1 MQSTGRC
8 SATSPEP
15 RFAFASKK
23 EFRSLTRP
31 LAALCVALAM
41 PILCAGCVPV
51 IVAGAAGTALVVT
64 DRRSTGAQLDD
75 QSIEFK
81 IAEEVRAKWGDRA
94 HASATSYNGVVLL
107 TGEVPTQADKAALEE
122 FARSTE
128 RVRSVQ
134 NELVVAPPSELGS
147 RSNDAYITSLV
158 KTRLLEN
165 TGQYSPTHVKVL
177 TDRGVVYLMG
187 IVRRPEGD
195 AAARTAASTHNVQR
209 VVKVFEYMD

>member
-1 MQSTGRC
+1 MSRL
-8 SATSPEP
+8 A
-15 RFAFASKK
+15 
-23 EFRSLTRP
+23 
-31 LAALCVALAM
+31 AALCLALAM
-41 PILCAGCVPV
+41 PILSGGCVPA

-64 DRRSTGAQLDD
+64 DRRATNAQLDD

-81 IAEEVRAKWGDRA
+81 IAEEVNTRWGDRA
-94 HASATSYNGVVLL
+94 HASATSYNGLVLL

-122 FARSTE
+122 MARTTD

-147 RSNDAYITSLV
+147 RSNDTYITSLV
-158 KTRLLEN
+158 KTRFLEN
-165 TGQYSPTHVKVL
+165 TGQFSPTHVKVV

-187 IVRRPEGD
+187 IVKRPEGD

-209 VVKVFEYMD
+209 VVKVFDYID